1 MIGGYRITSEP
12 TNANGGKCIWAFA
25 EKDGGQ
31 YFIKRFL
38 EPKRPR
44 DDDTRDT
51 PSLRI
56 RRQLAAEFEQR
67 HRTIMERLRPDAR
80 GGGNLV
86 LATGFFHEGSTYY
99 KVTERIDTSSLE
111 KPQAL
116 EPRQK
121 TVLLKTL
128 GMSLKQLHDIGI
140 VHGDL
145 KPLNV
150 LVQKRDGAAFHTAK
164 LIDFDDSYVSGS
176 PPAPDDIAGDS
187 VYGAPEWRRYM
198 QRDESVGPE
207 HLTCAVDVFA
217 LGLMTHLYLTGEL
230 PHHDKRY
237 GSPADAVN
245 AGEQLDLDTRLSDA
259 MLGLLRAMTARAPGS
274 RPRITTF
281 LKSLDDPKVCA
292 LQPRRPGTSRKP
304 SARSTPSTGKPT
316 DTAPRSRVKANLTSA
331 GGRPGTGPSTSG
343 TGRPGTTPSTS
354 GTGRPGTTPSTSGAG
369 RPAAAKDAPA
379 TGSPAHAPATGSPA
393 ESPAAAPSATPAPP
407 PSEATSPPRSRVRIN
422 LGDRGRGRGPTG
434 GSS

>member
-1 MIGGYRITSEP
+1 MKQGDVIGGYRIISEP

-25 EKDGGQ
+25 EKGGSQ
-31 YFIKRFL
+31 YFVKRFL

-44 DDDTRDT
+44 DDATDS

-56 RRQLAAEFEQR
+56 RRQLAREFEDR

-86 LATGFFHEGSTYY
+86 LATDFFHEGSTYY

-111 KPQAL
+111 KPQSL
-116 EPRQK
+116 EPRHK
-121 TVLLKTL
+121 MVLLKTL
-128 GMSLKQLHDIGI
+128 GNSLKQLHDIDI

-164 LIDFDDSYVSGS
+164 LIDFDDSYVSGK
-176 PPAPDDIAGDS
+176 PPEPDDIAGDS

-198 QRDESVGPE
+198 QRDGSAGPE

-230 PHHDKRY
+230 PHHDGRY

-245 AGEQLDLDTRLSDA
+245 AGVPLDLDTRLSDE

-274 RPRITTF
+274 RPRIATF
-281 LKSLDDPKVCA
+281 LKALSDPKVCT
-292 LQPRRPGTSRKP
+292 LQHRRPGTARGDSKSPAGKPASAPKPAKP
-304 SARSTPSTGKPT
+304 SGTG
-316 DTAPRSRVKANLTSA
+316 PRASRIKANLSSA
-331 GGRPGTGPSTSG
+331 PRPRAGTP
-343 TGRPGTTPSTS
+343 PPE
-354 GTGRPGTTPSTSGAG
+354 PP
-369 RPAAAKDAPA
+369 RPAPA
-379 TGSPAHAPATGSPA
+379 DD
-393 ESPAAAPSATPAPP
+393 TPAPP
-407 PSEATSPPRSRVRIN
+407 ATPPAAEAPAERSSRVRIN
-422 LGDRGRGRGPTG
+422 LGDRRPPR

>member
-1 MIGGYRITSEP
+1 MKKGDVIGGYCLISEP
-12 TNANGGKCIWAFA
+12 TNANGGKCMWAFA
-25 EKDGGQ
+25 EKDGDQ

-44 DDDTRDT
+44 DDAADS
-51 PSLRI
+51 PSVRI
-56 RRQLAAEFEQR
+56 RRQLSKEFEDR
-67 HRTIMERLRPDAR
+67 HRTIMKRLRPDAR

-86 LATGFFHEGSTYY
+86 LATDFFHEGSTYY

-116 EPRQK
+116 EPRHK
-121 TVLLKTL
+121 MVLLKTL
-128 GMSLKQLHDIGI
+128 GNSLKQLHDIEI

-176 PPAPDDIAGDS
+176 PPEPDDVAGDS

-198 QRDESVGPE
+198 QRDGSAGPE

-217 LGLMTHLYLTGEL
+217 LGLMTHVYLTGEL

-245 AGEQLDLDTRLSDA
+245 AGEQLDLDTRLSDE
-259 MLGLLRAMTARAPGS
+259 MLDLLRRMTARAPGG
-274 RPRITTF
+274 RPRMDGF
-281 LKSLDDPKVCA
+281 LKALSDPKVCA
-292 LQPRRPGTSRKP
+292 LQHRRPSTAKAASPAARPAPAAKP
-304 SARSTPSTGKPT
+304 ASATKPAPAPATGKP
-316 DTAPRSRVKANLTSA
+316 ASPRTSRIKTNLASTP
-331 GGRPGTGPSTSG
+331 RPRT
-343 TGRPGTTPSTS
+343 TTP
-354 GTGRPGTTPSTSGAG
+354 PPEPI
-369 RPAAAKDAPA
+369 RPAAAADAKSAPAPA
-379 TGSPAHAPATGSPA
+379 TPPPA
-393 ESPAAAPSATPAPP
+393 PAPP
-407 PSEATSPPRSRVRIN
+407 APDTSAERPSRVRIN
-422 LGDRGRGRGPTG
+422 LGDRRPRP

>member
-1 MIGGYRITSEP
+1 MKQGDVIGGYRITSEP

-25 EKDGGQ
+25 EKGGSQ
-31 YFIKRFL
+31 YFVKRFL

-56 RRQLAAEFEQR
+56 RRQLAREFEER
-67 HRTIMERLRPDAR
+67 HRTIMKRLRPDAR

-86 LATGFFHEGSTYY
+86 LATDFFHEGSTYY

-121 TVLLKTL
+121 MVLLKTL
-128 GMSLKQLHDIGI
+128 GMSLKQLHDIDV

-164 LIDFDDSYVSGS
+164 LIDFDDSYVSGN
-176 PPAPDDIAGDS
+176 PPDPDDIAGDS

-198 QRDESVGPE
+198 QREDSAGPE

-245 AGEQLDLDTRLSDA
+245 AGEQLDLDTRLSDT
-259 MLGLLRAMTARAPGS
+259 MMGLLRAMTTRTARS
-274 RPRITTF
+274 RPRMATF
-281 LKSLDDPKVCA
+281 LKTLADPKVCA
-292 LQPRRPGTSRKP
+292 LQHRRPGTATVKGPAREATGGTADSGAAEPADSGPRTSRIK
-304 SARSTPSTGKPT
+304 T
-316 DTAPRSRVKANLTSA
+316 NLKS
-331 GGRPGTGPSTSG
+331 
-343 TGRPGTTPSTS
+343 TGRPGGSRTAERSPS
-354 GTGRPGTTPSTSGAG
+354 PSPSK
-369 RPAAAKDAPA
+369 PVPPPA
-379 TGSPAHAPATGSPA
+379 T
-393 ESPAAAPSATPAPP
+393 EAAPPAPTP
-407 PSEATSPPRSRVRIN
+407 PSEGAPAPRSSRVRIN
-422 LGDRGRGRGPTG
+422 LGNRDRDSGRG
-434 GSS
+434 SS